1 MTTMPAPVPA
11 VAIPP
16 ESRATKNINIRGV
29 PAEIWLNARQMA
41 LQSGLPF
48 RDYCILCLQD
58 GGLYPAAE
66 FGYEPKTELR

>member
-1 MTTMPAPVPA
+1 MPAPFPTPA
-11 VAIPP
+11 TSS
-16 ESRATKNINIRGV
+16 ESSLTKNVNIRGV
-29 PAEIWLNARQMA
+29 PAEIWLNARKMA

-66 FGYEPKTELR
+66 FGYEPKPEVG